1 MAASPGIQHP
11 QFRRP
16 GRAGR
21 GWTTAALALAVAL
34 AWLPASAAPEDSVEP
49 YSARYAVYRNGKL
62 QARAEFLLQKE
73 GGSWIMKSESIGTH
87 GMARL
92 MKFRDYEF
100 VEGHFEGGGF
110 QPLRYVHE
118 LKWLGPNQDWSADFD
133 WEKGRVTVTDNGETR
148 TFDLVEGAV
157 DPMSLQLELRRQLA
171 RPEPRL
177 EFMLV
182 EDDELELQR
191 FRTLPAERLET
202 SLGCLHTQ
210 PVEKVREG
218 STRFTR
224 FWHASDLRYI
234 PVRMEHGK
242 TDGDQME
249 LRITELVLGGEPVD
263 PKPGC
268 AAAQGAAA
276 SKRGAEQ
283 RTTQPDD
290 QGIRP

>member
-1 MAASPGIQHP
+1 MLAALAP
-11 QFRRP
+11 
-16 GRAGR
+16 
-21 GWTTAALALAVAL
+21 ALALAWV
-34 AWLPASAAPEDSVEP
+34 PAAAAENSVEP

-73 GGSWIMKSESIGTH
+73 GETWIMKSESIGTH

-100 VEGHFEGGGF
+100 VEGHFEGSVF
-110 QPLRYVHE
+110 QPQRYVHE
-118 LKWLGPNQDWSADFD
+118 LKWLGPNQNWAAEFD
-133 WEKGRVTVTDNGETR
+133 WENESVTVTENGETR

-157 DPMSLQLELRRQLA
+157 DPMSLQLEMRRQLA
-171 RPEPRL
+171 ASEPRL

-182 EDDELELQR
+182 EEEELELQR

-218 STRFTR
+218 SSRFTR
-224 FWHASDLRYI
+224 FWHASELSHI

-249 LRITELVLGGEPVD
+249 LRITELSIGGEPVE

-268 AAAQGAAA
+268 AAAQGAPA
-276 SKRGAEQ
+276 SQRSAEQ
-283 RTTQPDD
+283 QLSHTND
-290 QGIRP
+290 QGIRS